1 MTPLPILPV
10 PKSAVPMLLRT
21 IRLDASDGFVYE
33 RAAAAGEWAVPG
45 TFEFWSADAASLT
58 GRERQA
64 FRAGFLGL
72 TSFGWSTLVVA
83 VPVTPDERAAAV
95 ANLAHY
101 LMHTHGAPDQAQAT
115 AAAEEEIAVAAGL
128 AEHPEGTL
136 IAMHRT
142 RDGQGQ
148 IRELFRTLRPAD
160 ARDAAQMPCSAGAF
174 AIVEAG
180 DDAAEPLG
188 ELSAAE
194 SQEVDLFAL
203 AEGCDTP
210 RRGPGTTKAWHE

>member
-1 MTPLPILPV
+1 MTTV
-10 PKSAVPMLLRT
+10 AKLLRT

-33 RAAAAGEWAVPG
+33 PAAAAGEWAVPG
-45 TFEFWSADAASLT
+45 TFEFWSADAAALK

-83 VPVTPDERAAAV
+83 MPVTAEERAAAV
-95 ANLAHY
+95 ESLAQY
-101 LMHTHGAPDQAQAT
+101 LLRAHGAPDLASAR
-115 AAAEEEIAVAAGL
+115 AAAEEEIVVSAGL

-142 RDGQGQ
+142 LDGQGQ

-160 ARDAAQMPCSAGAF
+160 ARDSAQMPCSAGAF
-174 AIVEAG
+174 AIVEDAG
-180 DDAAEPLG
+180 SE
-188 ELSAAE
+188 ELDV
-194 SQEVDLFAL
+194 QERRDVDLLSRANFS
-203 AEGCDTP
+203 
-210 RRGPGTTKAWHE
+210 RGGR

>member
-1 MTPLPILPV
+1 MTTV
-10 PKSAVPMLLRT
+10 PKLLRT

-45 TFEFWSADAASLT
+45 TFEFWSADAASLK

-83 VPVTPDERAAAV
+83 VTAMPEERAAAV
-95 ANLAHY
+95 ECLALY
-101 LMHTHGAPDQAQAT
+101 LMRAHAAPDLARAR
-115 AAAEEEIAVAAGL
+115 AAAEEEIAVSAAL

-142 RDGQGQ
+142 LDGQGQ

-174 AIVEAG
+174 AIIE
-180 DDAAEPLG
+180 DDATEAFETTG
-188 ELSAAE
+188 
-194 SQEVDLFAL
+194 SQEVDLLAL
-203 AEGCDTP
+203 AQSVGDS
-210 RRGPGTTKAWHE
+210 K